1 VRLLGSLERFTGVLI
16 ENYRGAFPVWL
27 APEQARFLPVNDQ
40 MVAYAEKCAEEFK
53 AAGLRVS
60 VDKKG
65 DKLGGQIRRGQLE
78 KVPFLLV
85 CGNREAGTI
94 LRADRGNDAMR
105 GRFRIG
111 DDLVVELAE
120 TFRLMSDPTRL
131 KIILA
136 CRDAPAAV
144 NEMAEKLGISPSL
157 VSHHLRLLRAARLL
171 QADRRGR
178 QVFYVVGDEHIRS
191 MLADMVDHIS
201 EEEAAEGEA

>member
-1 VRLLGSLERFTGVLI
+1 
-16 ENYRGAFPVWL
+16 
-27 APEQARFLPVNDQ
+27 
-40 MVAYAEKCAEEFK
+40 
-53 AAGLRVS
+53 
-60 VDKKG
+60 
-65 DKLGGQIRRGQLE
+65 
-78 KVPFLLV
+78 
-85 CGNREAGTI
+85 
-94 LRADRGNDAMR
+94 MR

-111 DDLVVELAE
+111 DDMVVELAE
-120 TFRLMSDPTRL
+120 IFRLMSDPTRL

-144 NEMAEKLGISPSL
+144 NEMAEKLGISASL

-201 EEEAAEGEA
+201 EEEAAAGDACSGGGRFIPLFCIPALVRCGSADYVRLKVWPSGSGPW

>member
-1 VRLLGSLERFTGVLI
+1 
-16 ENYRGAFPVWL
+16 
-27 APEQARFLPVNDQ
+27 
-40 MVAYAEKCAEEFK
+40 
-53 AAGLRVS
+53 
-60 VDKKG
+60 
-65 DKLGGQIRRGQLE
+65 
-78 KVPFLLV
+78 
-85 CGNREAGTI
+85 
-94 LRADRGNDAMR
+94 MR

-111 DDLVVELAE
+111 DDMVVELAE
-120 TFRLMSDPTRL
+120 IFRLMSDPTRL

-201 EEEAAEGEA
+201 EEEAARMSVLSHNTHMLNLESIFVTGLVPGG